1 MAFPGALASWQV
13 GNKVPGTHTGAHM
26 QARSPHP
33 ISNLQTKIKPS
44 QSQVRSALS
53 HTKVHQRVS
62 CRSLLRNCTGQR
74 EWTDVGKEN
83 KFHIQKSM
91 ASKVSEKSRQSQA
104 DRSWGSSTVT
114 RPALSQMFKG
124 ALPGET
130 ERCEVLWSHMRK
142 LEEAVFWPVCVLTV
156 H

>member
-1 MAFPGALASWQV
+1 MLAKRTNFTSRKAWLPKSVRNQDSHRLTEAEV
-13 GNKVPGTHTGAHM
+13 VP
-26 QARSPHP
+26 
-33 ISNLQTKIKPS
+33 
-44 QSQVRSALS
+44 
-53 HTKVHQRVS
+53 VS
-62 CRSLLRNCTGQR
+62 
-74 EWTDVGKEN
+74 
-83 KFHIQKSM
+83 
-91 ASKVSEKSRQSQA
+91 
-104 DRSWGSSTVT
+104 